1 MRKATSVREGSLS
14 MAMSK
19 HKKLARTKT
28 IKVTRRQVDAAR
40 SQVTAD
46 RLLGR
51 PSDPAVEAIA
61 AARRVA
67 VRSADLRPSGA

>member
-1 MRKATSVREGSLS
+1 MEEPPVVQ
-14 MAMSK
+14 SK
-19 HKKLARTKT
+19 HKRLAKTKT

-40 SQVTAD
+40 VQLTAD
-46 RLLGR
+46 RLYGR

-67 VRSADLRPSGA
+67 VKAPNLAPSQVQ

>member
-1 MRKATSVREGSLS
+1 VLGTRTV
-14 MAMSK
+14 K

-28 IKVTRRQVDAAR
+28 IKVTQRQVPTAR
-40 SQVTAD
+40 AQVTAD

-61 AARRVA
+61 AAKRVA
-67 VRSADLRPSGA
+67 VPVSGSPASP

>member
-1 MRKATSVREGSLS
+1 MEGRRQV
-14 MAMSK
+14 AQSK

-28 IKVTRRQVDAAR
+28 IKVTRNQVDAAR
-40 SQVTAD
+40 TQVTAD

-51 PSDPAVEAIA
+51 PSDPAIEAIA

-67 VRSADLRPSGA
+67 VRRADLSPSPAQ